1 MEAQRTRIREDA
13 RLPLF
18 GSRSGAAALSPWARL
33 YRLASNALPGG
44 NRR

>member
-1 MEAQRTRIREDA
+1 MDAQPARIREDV

-33 YRLASNALPGG
+33 YRLASHALPGG